1 MVVTALLPGLA
12 VLVLVALL
20 ACATPTL
27 RALRID
33 PNEVL
38 NAEG

>member
-1 MVVTALLPGLA
+1 LLTALVPGLA
-12 VLVLVALL
+12 VLLVVALL
-20 ACATPTL
+20 ACGRPTL

-38 NAEG
+38 KAEG